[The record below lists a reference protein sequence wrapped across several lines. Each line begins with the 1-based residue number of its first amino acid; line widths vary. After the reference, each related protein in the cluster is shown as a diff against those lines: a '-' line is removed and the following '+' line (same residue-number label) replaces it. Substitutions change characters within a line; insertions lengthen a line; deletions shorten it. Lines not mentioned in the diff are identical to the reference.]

1 MTEFILPAITF
12 VLTLAGISSR
22 AVPAVSF
29 PSYLAAIAV
38 GLVTLL
44 IDSVR
49 KLFAKKFSLDY
60 IAILAMVVALA
71 TGELLAG
78 AVISLMILV
87 SESLE
92 AYGSRE
98 AEAALKH
105 LVEKIPK
112 TCEVRRGGEGG
123 WTAVPI
129 QDVREGETVFVRAGE
144 IVPLDGY
151 LLSDDALMDEANLTG
166 EFEPQPYE
174 KGRFMKSGLVN
185 AGRSFELR
193 VSGTFSTST
202 YQKIVDLVREAKRH
216 PARIVRLAERYNY
229 GFTAVTLVLAAAA
242 WYVSQGDPSR
252 FLAVLVIATPCP
264 LLIAAPISFLGGLNV
279 ASKRTIIVKRP
290 AALEE
295 LSQVTAIFFDKTGT
309 LTLGEPALRAIRVL
323 DAAYSEDEILSI
335 AAAIEFHSLHP
346 LAKAVV
352 RAKQERDGGPVAE
365 ASHIVETVGDGIAG
379 SVGGAVWHLK
389 KADHAS
395 EEGIVIEMSK
405 GASPAA
411 RFVFDDVMKPGTID
425 LLEKLRA
432 RYRVAILTGDT
443 MENAERMFCCKDGG
457 HDGID
462 IRARCTPE
470 DKFAAIKEAQARGE
484 KVMMVGDGL
493 NDAPALALAD
503 VGVVF
508 SGTENSASIDA
519 AAVAILGRDV
529 ALVETTLD
537 LAKRSTRIAE
547 QSILWG
553 IGLSIVG
560 MVFAMLGYIPP
571 VEGAILQEGIDVSV
585 ILNALRSARAP
596 KAPRA

>member
-12 VLTLAGISSR
+12 ILAVTGIASRGTAPVSSWL
-22 AVPAVSF
+22 
-29 PSYLAAIAV
+29 YLAAIAI
-38 GLVTLL
+38 GLITLL
-44 IDSVR
+44 IDSIR

-60 IAILAMVVALA
+60 IAILTMVVALA
-71 TGELLAG
+71 TNELLAG

-112 TCEVRRGGEGG
+112 ACEVKREGG
-123 WTAVPI
+123 WSAVPI
-129 QDVREGETVFVRAGE
+129 QDVREGEIILVREGE

-151 LLSDDALMDEANLTG
+151 LLSEDALMNEANLTG
-166 EFEPQPYE
+166 EFEPQPYG

-193 VSGTFSTST
+193 VSGTLSTST
-202 YQKIVDLVREAKRH
+202 YQKIVDLVREAKKH
-216 PARIVRLAERYNY
+216 PARIVRLAEKYNY

-242 WYVSQGDPSR
+242 WYLSHGDPSR

-264 LLIAAPISFLGGLNV
+264 LLIAAPISFLGGLNI

-290 AALEE
+290 AALED
-295 LSQVTAIFFDKTGT
+295 LAQVTAIFFDKTGT
-309 LTLGEPALRAIRVL
+309 LTLGEPELRAIRIL
-323 DAAYSEDEILSI
+323 DTAYSEDEVLSV

-352 RAKQERDGGPVAE
+352 RAKQERDGISVAE
-365 ASHIVETVGDGIAG
+365 ASHIVETVGEGIAG
-379 SVGGAVWHLK
+379 SVGGTVWRLK
-389 KADHAS
+389 KADHSA
-395 EEGIVIEMSK
+395 EEGIVIEMTK
-405 GASPAA
+405 GASPVV
-411 RFVFDDVMKPGTID
+411 RFVFDDVMKPGTMA

-443 MENAERMFCCKDGG
+443 MENAERMFNRKDGG
-457 HDGID
+457 HDGIE

-519 AAVAILGRDV
+519 AAVAILGRDIT
-529 ALVETTLD
+529 LVEATLD
-537 LAKRSTRIAE
+537 IAKRSTRIAE

-553 IGLSIVG
+553 IGLSIIG
-560 MVFAMLGYIPP
+560 MMIAMLGYIPP

-585 ILNALRSARAP
+585 ILNALRSAY
-596 KAPRA
+596 APRTPRA